1 MAFDEHRAAL
11 TAELA
16 RLEDLVRQARDVSN
30 SLDARAEAATGETET
45 FADDTALARVHA
57 SAKRARQDLGA
68 LARALRETRDVVS
81 GN

>member
-16 RLEDLVRQARDVSN
+16 RLEDVVRQARDAAN
-30 SLDARAEAATGETET
+30 SLDVRAEAAAGETET
-45 FADDTALARVHA
+45 FADDTALARVQA

-68 LARALRETRDVVS
+68 LARALRETRDIVARD
-81 GN
+81 